1 MLLST
6 FDSSL
11 CSTQAAIQKAL
22 KSEEPSLALK
32 LYEEAGDV
40 FFNGTRHRHRA
51 VEYYRVSHGLHSQH
65 YPQPGC
71 GTNVGR
77 STWTLVWGPV
87 PLS

>member
-11 CSTQAAIQKAL
+11 FSTQAAIQKAL

-51 VEYYRVSHGLHSQH
+51 VEYYRVSHGLHSQQ
-65 YPQPGC
+65 YPQSGC

-77 STWTLVWGPV
+77 FTWALAWGPI
-87 PLS
+87 PIS

>member
-11 CSTQAAIQKAL
+11 CPTQTAIQKAL

-51 VEYYRVSHGLHSQH
+51 VEYYRVSHGLHVSSISSQAVA
-65 YPQPGC
+65 QM
-71 GTNVGR
+71 
-77 STWTLVWGPV
+77 
-87 PLS
+87 